1 MILKLHSNNPKHF
14 TLIDYNIYLI
24 YLKNGFLLSYLNA
37 SGSGLIFISLFRT
50 IT

>member
-1 MILKLHSNNPKHF
+1 MILKLHSNNQEHF

-24 YLKNGFLLSYLNA
+24 YLKNVFLLSYLNA
-37 SGSGLIFISLFRT
+37 SGSGLLFISLFCA